1 MKSIHVIGVGIAG
14 QEGFTP
20 RALELIGES
29 DILFGAERLLD
40 LFPDYSGELMTVD
53 DNNPGAMVTALQE
66 CDCRA
71 VVLASGDPLFFGT
84 GRYLL
89 RNLPDELIE
98 FLPNVTSVQYAF
110 AKIREPWDDAVFV
123 SVQGRMLKDV
133 VDRIVANDKAAVL
146 TDNVNTPGM
155 IGRELL
161 SRNRSGYK
169 AYLCE
174 NLGTEDEKIRVTDVR
189 GLLELEAA
197 PLNVLVL
204 IKEYEDESQQYV
216 RSWDPGR

>member
-71 VVLASGDPLFFGT
+71 VVLASGDPLFLAPGAICCAT
-84 GRYLL
+84 C
-89 RNLPDELIE
+89 
-98 FLPNVTSVQYAF
+98 
-110 AKIREPWDDAVFV
+110 
-123 SVQGRMLKDV
+123 RM
-133 VDRIVANDKAAVL
+133 
-146 TDNVNTPGM
+146 
-155 IGRELL
+155 
-161 SRNRSGYK
+161 S
-169 AYLCE
+169 
-174 NLGTEDEKIRVTDVR
+174 
-189 GLLELEAA
+189 
-197 PLNVLVL
+197 
-204 IKEYEDESQQYV
+204 
-216 RSWDPGR
+216 